1 MHGGPTQQYDR
12 QMPNTADRPNSEHQF
27 QKAQSL
33 IPGGVNSP
41 ARAFGA
47 VGGTPVFIERGQGA
61 YLFDIDGHQYTDYI
75 GSWGP
80 HILGHRHPAVIESIE
95 QALKTGTS
103 FGAPTEAESEL
114 AELVI
119 DLVDSVEKVRM
130 VNSGTEATMSAIR
143 VARGFTG
150 RDLLIKF
157 AGCYH
162 GHVDSLL
169 VNAGSA
175 ALTLGTPSSP
185 GVPSGCT
192 SDTLVLPYNNL
203 ETLKAAFDEYP
214 DKVAAVI
221 IEPVC
226 GNMGCVVPTAEFL
239 TGLRQLCTDNG
250 TVLIFDEVMTGFRV
264 DLNCAQRR
272 LNVTPD
278 MTTLGKIIGGG
289 MPVGAYGGRTDIMD
303 AVSPVGGV
311 YQAGT
316 LSGNPVAMAS
326 GLATIRQL
334 KDSNPYPQLETRTAQ
349 LEAGFLDAA
358 NAAGVTVQTNRVG
371 SMLTLFFTER
381 PVVDLETATTSDT
394 TMFSKWF
401 HGMLDRGV
409 YLPCSQFEAM
419 FVSAAHTETD
429 IEQTIAAAHEVMP
442 QLAG

>member
-1 MHGGPTQQYDR
+1 
-12 QMPNTADRPNSEHQF
+12 MPDTSSRPNSEQQF
-27 QKAQSL
+27 QRAQGL

-47 VGGTPVFIERGQGA
+47 VGGTPVFMEKGQGA
-61 YLFDIDGHQYTDYI
+61 YLFDIDGHQYVDYI

-80 HILGHRHPAVIESIE
+80 HILGHRHPAVIGAIE
-95 QALKTGTS
+95 AALAIGTS
-103 FGAPTEAESEL
+103 FGAPTQAESEL
-114 AELVI
+114 AEVVV

-150 RDLLIKF
+150 RDMLIKF

-175 ALTLGTPSSP
+175 ALTLGSPSSP
-185 GVPSGCT
+185 GVPVGCT
-192 SDTLVLPYNNL
+192 SDTLVLPYNNP
-203 ETLKAAFDEYP
+203 EAVQAAFAEYA
-214 DKVAAVI
+214 DRLAAVI
-221 IEPVC
+221 MEPVC
-226 GNMGCVVPTAEFL
+226 GNMGCVIPTDAFL
-239 TGLRQLCTDNG
+239 TTLRQLCTDNG

-264 DLNCAQRR
+264 GLNCAQQR
-272 LNVTPD
+272 LGVAPD

-289 MPVGAYGGRTDIMD
+289 MPVGAYGGRADIMD
-303 AVSPVGGV
+303 AVSPVGSV

-326 GLATIRQL
+326 GLATLTQL
-334 KDSNPYPQLETRTAQ
+334 RDSNPYPLLEELTAR

-358 NAAGVTVQTNRVG
+358 QQAGIPAQTNRVG
-371 SMLTLFFTER
+371 SMLTLFFTDQ
-381 PVVDLETATTSDT
+381 PVTDLATATASDT
-394 TMFSKWF
+394 DRFSKWF

-419 FVSAAHTETD
+419 FISAAHTTD
-429 IEQTIAAAHEVMP
+429 DIDQTIAAAHEVMGL
-442 QLAG
+442 LA